1 MPRRWKF
8 SRWMTTMRLLLIE
21 DDRKISA
28 DIGAALAAA
37 GYTVET
43 AFDGEQAWFLGD
55 TEDYDLVILDI
66 GLPGMDGLSVL
77 KRWRAND
84 RHMPVLM
91 LTARGSW
98 AERVEGIDAGADDY
112 LPKPFQ
118 FEELLAR
125 VRALI
130 RRSVGLGTAVI
141 AIGPMSIDPRAM
153 RVSINGIP
161 QSLTPLEYRLVSYL
175 GHHQGRVVPP
185 TELQNHLYGDD
196 FSRDANALE
205 VLVTRLRKKLGTQI
219 IGTRRG
225 FGYYMGECE
234 T

>member
-1 MPRRWKF
+1 
-8 SRWMTTMRLLLIE
+8 MRLLIVE
-21 DDRKISA
+21 DDRRIAA
-28 DIGAALAAA
+28 DMAAALSTA
-37 GYTVET
+37 GYGVEICGN
-43 AFDGEQAWFLGD
+43 GEEAWFLGD
-55 TEDYDLVILDI
+55 TEDFDLVVLDI
-66 GLPGMDGLSVL
+66 GLPGMDGLSII

-84 RHMPVLM
+84 RHMPVIM

-118 FEELLAR
+118 FEELIAR

-130 RRSVGLGTAVI
+130 RRSVGIGSAVI
-141 AIGPMSIDPRAM
+141 DVGGMKIDPRAM
-153 RVSINGIP
+153 RVSVSGIP

-175 GHHQGRVVPP
+175 GHHRGRVVPSA
-185 TELQNHLYGDD
+185 ELQNHLYGDD

-205 VLVTRLRKKLGTQI
+205 VLITRLRKKLGPDC

-225 FGYYMGECE
+225 FGYYIGGEE
-234 T
+234 P

>member
-1 MPRRWKF
+1 
-8 SRWMTTMRLLLIE
+8 MRLLLIE
-21 DDRKISA
+21 DDRRISA
-28 DIGAALAAA
+28 DIASALKAA
-37 GYTVET
+37 GYSVD
-43 AFDGEQAWFLGD
+43 AVFDGEEAWFLGD

-66 GLPGMDGLSVL
+66 GLPAMDGLSVL

-118 FEELLAR
+118 FEELIAR

-130 RRSVGLGTAVI
+130 RRSAGLGAAVI
-141 AIGPMSIDPRAM
+141 TIGPLAIDPRAM
-153 RVSINGIP
+153 RVSVNGIP
-161 QSLTPLEYRLVSYL
+161 QTLTPLEYRLVHYL
-175 GHHQGRVVPP
+175 GHHHGRIVPP
-185 TELQNHLYGDD
+185 AELQSHLYGDD

-205 VLVTRLRKKLGTQI
+205 VLITRLRKKLGPDA

-225 FGYYMGECE
+225 FGYYMGEGE
-234 T
+234 P

>member
-1 MPRRWKF
+1 
-8 SRWMTTMRLLLIE
+8 MRLLIVE
-21 DDRKISA
+21 DDPRIAA
-28 DIGAALAAA
+28 DMATTLSSA
-37 GYTVET
+37 GYGVEICGN
-43 AFDGEQAWFLGD
+43 GEEAWFLGD
-55 TEDYDLVILDI
+55 TEDFDLVVLDI
-66 GLPGMDGLSVL
+66 GLPGMDGLSII

-84 RHMPVLM
+84 RHMPVIM

-118 FEELLAR
+118 FEELIAR

-130 RRSVGLGTAVI
+130 RRSVGIGSAVI
-141 AIGPMSIDPRAM
+141 DVGAMRIDPRAM
-153 RVSINGIP
+153 RVTISGIP

-175 GHHQGRVVPP
+175 GHHHGRVVPS

-196 FSRDANALE
+196 FSRDANAME
-205 VLVTRLRKKLGTQI
+205 VVITRLRKKLGADC

-225 FGYYMGECE
+225 FGYYIGGEE
-234 T
+234 P